1 MAVNPLDAM
10 LILVNLPK
18 TNTANGYKKKKK
30 AKKNTKPYRRMIIE
44 AISKIRHGGKGVSRA
59 KIAAYLKKESEVKL
73 TGGAFNSHLRKVL
86 SDGLNNGI
94 LVKGATSQR
103 YKLTDLGKRERKEK
117 NYYKKLKQT
126 SQNLGEGSDW
136 GDTSDTEDLLFLKS
150 LGITNLGA
158 IPLSALDYEPIE
170 DTKPSD
176 EDEESNGELNDKIE
190 LFLNRYFDETREQQ
204 QQLANKNK

>member
-1 MAVNPLDAM
+1 M
-10 LILVNLPK
+10 
-18 TNTANGYKKKKK
+18 
-30 AKKNTKPYRRMIIE
+30 
-44 AISKIRHGGKGVSRA
+44 
-59 KIAAYLKKESEVKL
+59 

-126 SQNLGEGSDW
+126 SQDLGEGSDW

-158 IPLSALDYEPIE
+158 IPISALDFEAIEE
-170 DTKPSD
+170 DTKKSD
-176 EDEESNGELNDKIE
+176 EDQESNCELNDKIE
-190 LFLNRYFDETREQQ
+190 LELTKYFDDTRVQ